1 MLAQRTVGGE
11 GLAGGDWGGCHNQR
25 HNYVAHELFHI
36 RLLGVLDKG
45 ARSDSVWGGNGSG
58 RGVNSDCVRAC
69 SELKGHRERECARGR
84 HAKEVGGV

>member
-1 MLAQRTVGGE
+1 MLAQRTVGGGG

-45 ARSDSVWGGNGSG
+45 ARSDSEGGTEVEGGSIATA
-58 RGVNSDCVRAC
+58 CVRVV
-69 SELKGHRERECARGR
+69 S
-84 HAKEVGGV
+84 